1 MTPPPPASRS
11 WDDVPAGE
19 PVPCANHPDR
29 ETRVR
34 CSNCG
39 KPICPDCMV
48 YSAVGIKCRECA
60 RLPRS
65 ALVTLKPERAV
76 RAVLAALGA
85 GTAVGFAYYFL
96 LSTAGFLYFLFF
108 LGAGIGYLVGEAV
121 VRASGHYRGV
131 ETALIAVGGTVWAF
145 LGPPVLTSLVLS
157 GLRWNAVIFT
167 VSRGSVTTWLVMAVA
182 GYFAWQRNR

>member
-1 MTPPPPASRS
+1 M
-11 WDDVPAGE
+11 PAGE
-19 PVPCANHPDR
+19 PVPCANHRDR

-60 RLPRS
+60 KQPRS

-85 GTAVGFAYYFL
+85 GTAVGLAYYFL

-108 LGAGIGYLVGEAV
+108 LGGHRV
-121 VRASGHYRGV
+121 SGG
-131 ETALIAVGGTVWAF
+131 
-145 LGPPVLTSLVLS
+145 
-157 GLRWNAVIFT
+157 
-167 VSRGSVTTWLVMAVA
+167 
-182 GYFAWQRNR
+182 

>member
-1 MTPPPPASRS
+1 MTQVPSPRRP
-11 WDDVPAGE
+11 WDDIPPGE
-19 PVPCANHPDR
+19 PVPCANHRAR

-34 CSNCG
+34 CSDCG

-65 ALVTLKPERAV
+65 ALVTLKPEGAV
-76 RAVLAALGA
+76 RAAAAALGA
-85 GTAVGFAYYFL
+85 GTAVGVAYYFL

-108 LGAGIGYLVGEAV
+108 LGAGIGYVVGEAV

-131 ETALIAVGGTVWAF
+131 ETALIAVGGTLWAF
-145 LGPPVLTSLVLS
+145 LGPPVFASLVRF
-157 GLRWNAVIFT
+157 GLRWDAVVFT
-167 VSRGSVTTWLVMAVA
+167 VSRGSVTTWLVMAIA
-182 GYFAWQRNR
+182 GYVAWQRNR

>member
-1 MTPPPPASRS
+1 
-11 WDDVPAGE
+11 
-19 PVPCANHPDR
+19 
-29 ETRVR
+29 
-34 CSNCG
+34 
-39 KPICPDCMV
+39 MV

-60 RLPRS
+60 KQPRS

-85 GTAVGFAYYFL
+85 GTAVGLAYYFL

-145 LGPPVLTSLVLS
+145 LGPPVLASLVLS

-167 VSRGSVTTWLVMAVA
+167 VSGRSATTWLVMAVA